1 MRYRLNQINFIKLI
15 SILPETFDIKFLSK
29 ALGISRSKVYN
40 LIIQHRV
47 PYYKLTRKII
57 IFKENFIE
65 WVREKSI
72 TPFMKLKL
80 IKDLPN
86 LFSPLLLKDIFKIS
100 KSKVYLVVKQYNLN
114 IPIPGKKIIVSKE
127 ELVNKFLNLI
137 YY

>member
-1 MRYRLNQINFIKLI
+1 MNQINFIKLI

-29 ALGISRSKVYN
+29 ELGISRSKVYN
-40 LIIQHRV
+40 LIIQYRV

-57 IFKENFIE
+57 IFKENFME
-65 WVREKSI
+65 WVQKKSI
-72 TPFMKLKL
+72 TPFMNLKV

-100 KSKVYLVVKQYNLN
+100 KSKVYFVVKQYNLN

-127 ELVNKFLNLI
+127 ELVNNFLNLI
-137 YY
+137 YC